1 MQKYIQIIKQSWRDK
16 HFGYVLKGSL
26 FTALSLFFVQGLRFM
41 TGILIARFYGAEASG
56 RLTLVVTVINTA
68 AIFSNFGIRDAMQK
82 LIPEYTSRYNRRTA
96 LHVFEKGT
104 KYITI
109 LSIICSIILYWVSPM
124 LCKIWNEPD
133 MLPYFR
139 GSAVF
144 VVFFVLS
151 EYFFFSLRAAF
162 KINAANLTLV
172 LPTVIRLLLLL
183 LLTYYWFNINNPIFL
198 HWITLCLLP
207 FIFSIYPVYKNLI
220 KPAKGEVLEQQISSN
235 TIFNLAFP
243 MLLTY
248 TAFLV
253 NNSAD
258 VFMMKMFGIDTAR
271 VGIYKSCTNISAL
284 ATTLLVSLNTTV
296 QPKFTQLYYS
306 HNFDEIKKLMHKTS
320 KLMFYISL
328 PLFILLIFFAK
339 KIMQLYGT
347 EFTIG
352 AGSLAILTVGQLF
365 NTLCGPTAQLLNAT
379 GHHKQFRN
387 MAIIAACINILL
399 NMILIPKYD
408 IEGAAIAGAVSM
420 LIWNL
425 LSVIY
430 IKFKFGF
437 YSGYFPF
444 LSSK

>member
-26 FTALSLFFVQGLRFM
+26 STALSLFFVQGLRFI
-41 TGILIARFYGAEASG
+41 TGVLIARFYGAEASG

-82 LIPEYTSRYNRRTA
+82 LIPEYSSCYNRRTA
-96 LHVFEKGT
+96 LSVFATGAR
-104 KYITI
+104 YITI
-109 LSIICSIILYWVSPM
+109 FSITSGVILYWMSPV
-124 LCKIWNEPD
+124 LCKIWNEPG
-133 MLPYFR
+133 MLFYFR
-139 GSAVF
+139 WSAIF
-144 VVFFVLS
+144 IVFFVLS

-162 KINAANLTLV
+162 KINAANLTLI

-183 LLTYYWFNINNPIFL
+183 VLTYYWFNISNPIYL

-207 FIFSIYPVYKNLI
+207 FIFSLYPVYKNLI
-220 KPAKGEVLEQQISSN
+220 APAKGEVLEHQISSN
-235 TIFNLAFP
+235 TIFHLAFP

-284 ATTLLVSLNTTV
+284 AATLLVSLNTTV

-306 HNFDEIKKLMHKTS
+306 HNIEEIKILMQKTS
-320 KLMFYISL
+320 KLMFLISL
-328 PLFILLIFFAK
+328 PLFIILILFSK
-339 KIMQLYGT
+339 SIMQLYGK
-347 EFTIG
+347 EFTVG
-352 AGSLAILTVGQLF
+352 ADSLAILTVGQLF

-387 MAIIAACINILL
+387 MALAGACINIVL

-408 IEGAAIAGAVSM
+408 IEGAAIAGAASM

-430 IKFKFGF
+430 IKIKFGF

-444 LSSK
+444 LNSK